1 MAGSSGRAG
10 AWYSVL
16 WARTRNT
23 RCELQVSLRAS
34 PCLSVGAAVFFQ
46 VESGLCYLPSWISRW
61 RIQQSLGR
69 AGGVSIGRCQA
80 ALADVVP
87 SRKGPHTHILS
98 KCAFSFLNC
107 VHALS
112 PRLRTRGA
120 GRGKCSHSSGTQSLG
135 HLSWAD
141 QHPSLGPV
149 RDLLS
154 GLPSSCLLRRPLP
167 GPAPGSGYLG
177 AQPTHGKG
185 PMCHLPVHW

>member
-1 MAGSSGRAG
+1 MADTA
-10 AWYSVL
+10 VL
-16 WARTRNT
+16 GESWWCVNWKVPGCMS
-23 RCELQVSLRAS
+23 RCCPQQERS
-34 PCLSVGAAVFFQ
+34 P
-46 VESGLCYLPSWISRW
+46 Y
-61 RIQQSLGR
+61 
-69 AGGVSIGRCQA
+69 
-80 ALADVVP
+80 
-87 SRKGPHTHILS
+87 PHPL

-107 VHALS
+107 VHARS

-120 GRGKCSHSSGTQSLG
+120 GRGRRSHSSGTQSLG

-177 AQPTHGKG
+177 AQPTTVRAPCATFLSTGDPGLECKVSLMHVLWGLWQLWSPQAYLKTFWG
-185 PMCHLPVHW
+185 DPGLISKMGVWNVLIRIK